1 VIVETVK
8 QALEEIPPE
17 LSADLIERGIVLTG
31 GVALLKN
38 LDKLLHDKT
47 GLPIRIADN
56 PLSTVALGAGQALD
70 MRDILEGIL
79 N

>member
-1 VIVETVK
+1 M
-8 QALEEIPPE
+8 
-17 LSADLIERGIVLTG
+17 VLTG

-47 GLPIRIADN
+47 GLPIRIAEN